1 MALNFSDIPEVV
13 IDYVRERF
21 ATANDKATHTLETQP
36 SMYEETLDHILVMEL
51 TASPPLFFAAER
63 IGISIESHWLG
74 SRWMYGRWEIA
85 DIAFFITLRQQ
96 GCLEARKVA
105 LLQTKRLYSTEI
117 DVTELDEADYRIGI
131 GRLADRIDPQV
142 PLSQQRWFSFDDRS
156 VYGAMRAGHEQVQR
170 IDAYM
175 GERDL
180 PVYYGL
186 YNPPVLPFRAAYPE
200 APNAMK
206 HPNEVG
212 CRIIPASAVH
222 AVLDTLPFG
231 QNPSFIDLTLAAPLN
246 HRDERSRHGWRLENF
261 IADEVLRCRRG
272 ALFDQARD
280 PNLQA
285 LLYGRS
291 APIAA
296 AISVTIDFG
305 ELAGGE

>member
-1 MALNFSDIPEVV
+1 MPLNFSDIPEVV

-21 ATANDKATHTLETQP
+21 AVANAKVTRTLEAQP
-36 SMYEETLDHILVMEL
+36 SMYEETLDHLLVMEL
-51 TASPPLFFAAER
+51 TASPRVFFAAEQ
-63 IGISIESHWLG
+63 IGLSIESHWLG

-85 DIAFFITLRQQ
+85 DIAFFITLRQR
-96 GCLEARKVA
+96 GRLEARKLA
-105 LLQTKRLYSTEI
+105 LLQTKRLYSKEI
-117 DVTELDEADYRIGI
+117 DVAELEDADYRIGI

-142 PLSQQRWFSFDDRS
+142 PLSQPRWFSFDADS

-186 YNPPVLPFRAAYPE
+186 YNPPVLPFRAAYPQ
-200 APNAMK
+200 APDAVP
-206 HPNEVG
+206 HPNEIG
-212 CRIIPASAVH
+212 CRVIPAPTVH
-222 AVLDTLPFG
+222 AALDALPFG
-231 QNPSFIDLTLAAPLN
+231 QHPSFQDLTLAAPLDGA
-246 HRDERSRHGWRLENF
+246 DERSRQGWRIETF
-261 IADEVLRCRRG
+261 IADEVLRCRQG
-272 ALFDQARD
+272 SLFDQQRD

-296 AISVTIDFG
+296 AISITIDFG
-305 ELAGGE
+305 SGSAE